1 MARRGQISIHLHG
14 AIELLVG
21 AALVVL
27 PFLFGFE
34 PAAIAF
40 SAALG
45 ALIIGL
51 ALSASSEP
59 GGRGSIPLAA
69 HAAYDWG
76 LGVGL
81 IAAGFTFGLLQGH
94 RPMLFFMGAGA
105 AELLLLARTR
115 YAPARA

>member
-1 MARRGQISIHLHG
+1 MARRGQISIDLHG

-21 AALVVL
+21 AALVTLPWVL
-27 PFLFGFE
+27 GFE

-45 ALIIGL
+45 ALVIGL
-51 ALSASSEP
+51 ALTASEP
-59 GGRGSIPLAA
+59 GGRGSIPLGA

-81 IAAGFTFGLLQGH
+81 IAAGFTFGLLEGYQ
-94 RPMLFFMGAGA
+94 PMLFFLIAGA
-105 AELLLLARTR
+105 AELLLQARTR
-115 YAPARA
+115 YAPVRA

>member
-1 MARRGQISIHLHG
+1 MPRRGQISIDLHG
-14 AIELLVG
+14 AIELLIG
-21 AALVVL
+21 AALVLL
-27 PFLFGFE
+27 PFALGFE

-45 ALIIGL
+45 ALVIGL
-51 ALSASSEP
+51 ALTASEP
-59 GGRGSIPLAA
+59 GGRASIPLAA

-81 IAAGFTFGLLQGH
+81 VAAGFTFGSLEGYQ
-94 RPMLFFMGAGA
+94 PMVFFLAAGA

-115 YAPARA
+115 YAPTRA

>member
-1 MARRGQISIHLHG
+1 MARRGQISIHMHG

-21 AALVVL
+21 AALAVL
-27 PFLFGFE
+27 PFVLGFA
-34 PAAIAF
+34 PAVIAF

-45 ALIIGL
+45 ALVIGL
-51 ALSASSEP
+51 ALTASEP
-59 GGRGSIPLAA
+59 GGRASIPLAA

-81 IAAGFTFGLLQGH
+81 IGAGFTFGLLDGAG
-94 RPMLFFMGAGA
+94 PMVFFVVAGA

-115 YAPARA
+115 YAPVRA

>member
-34 PAAIAF
+34 AAAIAF

-45 ALIIGL
+45 ALVIGL
-51 ALSASSEP
+51 ALTASEP

-81 IAAGFTFGLLQGH
+81 IAAGFAFGLLEGAG
-94 RPMLFFMGAGA
+94 PMLFFVIAGA
-105 AELLLLARTR
+105 IELLLHARTR
-115 YAPARA
+115 YTPARA

>member
-1 MARRGQISIHLHG
+1 MARRGQISIHTHS

-27 PFLFGFE
+27 PFLLGFE
-34 PAAIAF
+34 DAAIAF

-45 ALIIGL
+45 ALVIGL
-51 ALSASSEP
+51 ALTASEP
-59 GGRGSIPLAA
+59 GARGSIPLGA

-81 IAAGFTFGLLQGH
+81 IAAGFTFGLLEGPQ
-94 RPMLFFMGAGA
+94 PMLFFMGAGA

>member
-21 AALVVL
+21 AALIVL
-27 PFLFGFE
+27 PWVLEFE

-45 ALIIGL
+45 ALVMGL
-51 ALSASSEP
+51 ALTASEP
-59 GGRGSIPLAA
+59 GGRASIPLAA

-81 IAAGFTFGLLQGH
+81 IAAGFTFGLLQGYQ
-94 RPMLFFMGAGA
+94 PMVFFVLAGA

-115 YAPARA
+115 YAPVRA

>member
-1 MARRGQISIHLHG
+1 MARRGQISIHMHG

-21 AALVVL
+21 AALAVL
-27 PFLFGFE
+27 PFVLGFE
-34 PAAIAF
+34 SAAIAF

-45 ALIIGL
+45 ALVIGL
-51 ALSASSEP
+51 ALTASEP
-59 GGRGSIPLAA
+59 GGPASIPLSA

-81 IAAGFTFGLLQGH
+81 IGAGFAFGLLEGAG
-94 RPMLFFMGAGA
+94 PMVFFLAAGA

-115 YAPARA
+115 YAPMRA